1 MIPVL
6 IGISLVNFALIY
18 LAPGNPFLAM
28 LPPDVPAEDRENMLQ
43 AIGYYDPL
51 PLKYV
56 KWASRAVQG
65 DLGYSIKYSRPVTEV
80 IAARMGNT
88 FSLSIAALLLSVCIA
103 VPLGIISATRQ
114 YSVYDYAVTI
124 IALIGISLPSFFM
137 ALGLV
142 KIISMDLALLPISGM
157 EDYLQGYTGINR
169 FVDIIRH
176 MALPVIV
183 LTLAQTASTM
193 RYTRSAMLEVIQ
205 QDYIRTA
212 RAKGLKEKV
221 VIYTHA
227 FRNAMIPVVTIVSTS
242 LGFIFSGAILIEMV
256 FAWPGMGTLMYQA
269 ISNRDYPVVMGC
281 TMILGVFVLMA
292 NTLADILY
300 AVVDPRIRFS

>member
-1 MIPVL
+1 
-6 IGISLVNFALIY
+6 
-18 LAPGNPFLAM
+18 
-28 LPPDVPAEDRENMLQ
+28 
-43 AIGYYDPL
+43 
-51 PLKYV
+51 
-56 KWASRAVQG
+56 
-65 DLGYSIKYSRPVTEV
+65 
-80 IAARMGNT
+80 
-88 FSLSIAALLLSVCIA
+88 LLSVCIA

-157 EDYLQGYTGINR
+157 EDYLQGYTGMAR